1 VIRLDHVALATRDA
15 GAALAV
21 LVTEWDGTILFGG
34 EAIGYRPMTVRLG
47 DGTEGMNVE
56 LLEPIR
62 AEENDFLERFLVRHG
77 EGPHH
82 LTFKVDSLAE
92 MLDRVRAAGL
102 SPVGVDTADPTW
114 QEAFLQPREAH
125 GTVVQLAQSTWDAI
139 PFADLY
145 ATAREQGPDAHPQW
159 WPEVAPGAGDGRV
172 VLRRVVLESP
182 DIAATLA
189 FYQGLLEGEIVER
202 GEGWAELTWPGGAH
216 VRVEAGRGPA
226 GITRLEATGAG
237 PRREVVVAGAR
248 LVIEPPG

>member
-1 VIRLDHVALATRDA
+1 MIRLDHVALATRDA
-15 GAALAV
+15 GAALAR
-21 LVTEWDGTILFGG
+21 LVSEWDGTILFGG
-34 EAIGYRPMTVRLG
+34 ESVGYRPMQIRLG
-47 DGTEGMNVE
+47 DAHEGMNVE
-56 LLEPIR
+56 LLEPFR

-102 SPVGVDTADPTW
+102 SPVGVDTSDPTW

-125 GTVVQLAQSTWDAI
+125 GTVVQLAQSTWDAV

-145 ATAREQGPDAHPQW
+145 ATAREQGPDAHPRW
-159 WPEVAPGAGDGRV
+159 WPKVARGAGDERV

-189 FYQGLLEGEIVER
+189 FYQDLLDGEVVER
-202 GEGWAELTWPGGAH
+202 GEGWAELTWPGDAH
-216 VRVEAGRGPA
+216 LRLEAGRGPA
-226 GITRLEATGAG
+226 GITRLEATGDG

-248 LVIEPPG
+248 LVIEPPD